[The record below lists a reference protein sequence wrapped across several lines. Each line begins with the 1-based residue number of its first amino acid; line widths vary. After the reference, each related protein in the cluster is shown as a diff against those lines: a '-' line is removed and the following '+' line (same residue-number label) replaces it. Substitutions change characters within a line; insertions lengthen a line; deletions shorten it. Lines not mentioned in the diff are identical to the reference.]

1 MKMGEFIDQM
11 INNIQLAYKLKTY
24 KTCNLMVR
32 FSKYEF
38 NNKLFSGVI
47 LLQVTLGVTLTQPIK
62 NNYIKKEKRKADV
75 KIFLFFIIEI

>member
-1 MKMGEFIDQM
+1 MGEFIDQM

-24 KTCNLMVR
+24 KTCNPMVW

-47 LLQVTLGVTLTQPIK
+47 LLQVTLSVTLIQPIK

-75 KIFLFFIIEI
+75 KTFLFFIIEI

>member
-1 MKMGEFIDQM
+1 MGEFIDQM

-24 KTCNLMVR
+24 KTCNPMVR

-47 LLQVTLGVTLTQPIK
+47 LLQVTLGETLTQPIK

-75 KIFLFFIIEI
+75 KFFLFFIIEI

>member
-1 MKMGEFIDQM
+1 MGEFIDQM

-24 KTCNLMVR
+24 KTCNPMVR

-75 KIFLFFIIEI
+75 KIFLFFIIDI

>member
-24 KTCNLMVR
+24 KTCNPMVR

-47 LLQVTLGVTLTQPIK
+47 LLQVTLDVTLTQPIK